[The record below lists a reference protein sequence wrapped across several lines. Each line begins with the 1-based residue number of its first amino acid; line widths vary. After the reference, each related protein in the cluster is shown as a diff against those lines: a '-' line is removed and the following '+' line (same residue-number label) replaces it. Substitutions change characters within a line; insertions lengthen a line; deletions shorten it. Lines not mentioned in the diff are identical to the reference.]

1 VTRVD
6 LLALV
11 FVALAAFVGFRKGLI
26 ASALSLIGIVVG
38 AVIGA
43 RLAPYLLAQGSSSP
57 YTPLVGLAGAA
68 IGAVLLETMGT
79 VGGALARRRLRA
91 PALQTIDTAGGLVL
105 GAVAGFV
112 VVWVVGAVALH
123 FPGQSDLRRGAQSS
137 LVLQRL
143 NDLVPP
149 RRLMSALD
157 RVDPFPTIV
166 GPDAPQEPPDG
177 RVLSLPGVRQA
188 ASSVVRVIGTAC
200 GLGVSGSGWVGGT
213 ELVVTAAHV
222 VAGQTDTTVEP
233 AGGVPRLRAHAAYF
247 DRKNDVAVLR
257 VPGLDAAPL
266 QVTSPQPGASV
277 AVLGFPESGPFE
289 ITPARI
295 GRTATVLARDAYG
308 RGPVA
313 RTITS
318 IGGAVR
324 HGNSGGPAVDA
335 SGRVQTTVF
344 AARPGGDVGYGIP
357 GPIVRS
363 ALSGASREP
372 VSTGDCAG

>member
-105 GAVAGFV
+105 GALAGFV